1 MEYNFMAY
9 SAKVKGSDVL
19 TPVSEIDLRSLTEA
33 RDDTD
38 TYLSIYT
45 SANRDARLFV
55 ASRLK
60 AIRRALPKD
69 LEDHFD
75 KALQMAEPALVSE
88 PAKGERGCVIFASA
102 AKGFLRIYR
111 LSVELEPIVV
121 WDRSPFVLPLARLR
135 RDYEDYGL
143 LLLDSQ
149 EARLFLVRSDV
160 IEEKEKASIDLM
172 NRHKKGGW
180 SQMRFNRLRR
190 GAIKSFL
197 SQLIDDLQ
205 GWEELPKVKGLVIA
219 GQSEARSQFMEMLP
233 PSLKSRVLD
242 EVNLSIK
249 TPRGDL
255 VRLGDE
261 VVRSK
266 RSKERALAEEL
277 KDAVLKGQPA
287 AYGLKEVKEALEE
300 GRVNHLL
307 ISEGFALPGM
317 ICVSCHHVHSEGDR
331 CPTCGG
337 EMAALKLEEIY
348 EMAERTGADVV
359 LVEDEFLESIGHVGA
374 TLRY

>member
-1 MEYNFMAY
+1 MEN
-9 SAKVKGSDVL
+9 SAKVKGNDLL

-33 RDDTD
+33 RDDKD
-38 TYLSIYT
+38 TYLSIYIA
-45 SANRDARLFV
+45 ANRDNRLFV

-60 AIRRALPKD
+60 AIRRALPKEF
-69 LEDHFD
+69 EDHFD
-75 KALQMAEPALVSE
+75 KALQMAEPAMASE
-88 PAKGERGCVIFASA
+88 PTKGEKGRVIFASA
-102 AKGFLRIYR
+102 AKGFFRIYR
-111 LSVELEPIVV
+111 LSVELEPMVV
-121 WDRSPFVLPLARLR
+121 WDSSPFVLPLARLR

-149 EARLFLVRSDV
+149 EARLFLIRSDV
-160 IEEKEKASIDLM
+160 IEEIEKASIDLM

-197 SQLIDDLQ
+197 AQLIDDLQ
-205 GWEELPKVKGLVIA
+205 GWEELPKVKGLVVA
-219 GQSEARSQFMEMLP
+219 GQSEARSRFMEMLP

-249 TPRGDL
+249 TPHGDL
-255 VRLGDE
+255 VKLGDE
-261 VVRSK
+261 IVRGK
-266 RSKERALAEEL
+266 RSKERALAEKL
-277 KDAVLKGQPA
+277 KDAVLKGQPV
-287 AYGLKEVKEALEE
+287 AYGLKEVKKALEK
-300 GRVNHLL
+300 GRVDHLL
-307 ISEGFALPGM
+307 ISEKFTLPGM
-317 ICVSCHHVHSEGDR
+317 ICLSCHHIHPEGDR

-348 EMAERTGADVV
+348 EMAERKGADVV

-374 TLRY
+374 MLRY